1 MTTFPPEAGLVSMRF
16 TNPWMYARS
25 KPEGDSAGSAA
36 EKAGWSVW
44 NQGPRVRQRSSRF
57 QGR

>member
-1 MTTFPPEAGLVSMRF
+1 
-16 TNPWMYARS
+16 MYARS

-44 NQGPRVRQRSSRF
+44 NLATSRDAIF
-57 QGR
+57 LQTAAFHLGFFV